1 MSFQV
6 HRESLSKRYYAP
18 FCSTTCAYT
27 IFYSFILIALPLII
41 AYNSYDFW
49 WKIGYL
55 LEQPEVTYTYQ
66 TTIQWYGRNI
76 DTGTNINYFYS
87 TNAYINQ
94 LYSSNVKFPIVRS
107 AILDDNRDGKMERLE
122 LSVALPLTNQ
132 EQIYGFDCLIY
143 YETKLSSR
151 AKYIFDAVSL
161 IGYESSTAANK
172 ISIDGDLI
180 LRQTYPFSVYGGY
193 KNLYSN
199 DPLYDVSQ
207 TTSARDVS
215 IESIMR
221 RYNSRN
227 VTLAFHSNYQYVER
241 RDNLNSNIPGEEERF
256 FNASMTIRVPTQTII
271 YTPPISAVLKFA
283 WVQYMSFFIVVAF
296 LLYQLNSFL
305 FSHKLLPAY
314 STADIVTDKSR

>member
-1 MSFQV
+1 
-6 HRESLSKRYYAP
+6 
-18 FCSTTCAYT
+18 
-27 IFYSFILIALPLII
+27 
-41 AYNSYDFW
+41 
-49 WKIGYL
+49 
-55 LEQPEVTYTYQ
+55 
-66 TTIQWYGRNI
+66 
-76 DTGTNINYFYS
+76 
-87 TNAYINQ
+87 
-94 LYSSNVKFPIVRS
+94 
-107 AILDDNRDGKMERLE
+107 MERLE
-122 LSVALPLTNQ
+122 LSIALPLTNQ

-227 VTLAFHSNYQYVER
+227 GKNVSALFLMFTQISDYIVTLAFHSNYQYVER

-256 FNASMTIRVPTQTII
+256 FNASMTVRVPTQTI
-271 YTPPISAVLKFA
+271 
-283 WVQYMSFFIVVAF
+283 M
-296 LLYQLNSFL
+296 
-305 FSHKLLPAY
+305 
-314 STADIVTDKSR
+314 